1 MKESKEIIKEPMKT
15 KILDTP
21 AGKLEVFSL
30 HNNNAIEQEVLVLP
44 NGYGALEY
52 CKTLGGRLS
61 ERWSNITIPNLRGQG
76 QSDGEL
82 SIKGGAN
89 DVEYLC
95 KEIKSSSGKK
105 ITIIVHCSAIFY
117 ILSLTKKQEFWIN
130 IEKIILYGYLAAPAD
145 HIDRFTKKAKKYG
158 VKVHVTRDEVT
169 RFTPSI
175 YSEIPVP
182 FYVVH
187 PLSGINLSR
196 ANKIQLDELN
206 IKGNPKLILTPE
218 KGYEILDLG
227 QNAMT
232 SSIVINCFNPIL
244 NNNIK
249 SIRTEIGTS

>member
-1 MKESKEIIKEPMKT
+1 MKASKEIIKEPMKN
-15 KILDTP
+15 KLLDTP
-21 AGKLEVFSL
+21 TGKLEVFSL

-52 CKTLGGRLS
+52 CKSLGERLS
-61 ERWSNITIPNLRGQG
+61 ENWSNITIPNLRGQG

-82 SIKGGAN
+82 SIKGGAK
-89 DVEYLC
+89 DIEYLC
-95 KEIKSSSGKK
+95 NEIKSSSGKK

-117 ILSLTKKQEFWIN
+117 ILSLTKKQEFWVN

-145 HIDRFTKKAKKYG
+145 HIERFTKKAKKYG
-158 VKVHVTRDEVT
+158 VKVQFNRNEII
-169 RFTPSI
+169 RFTPGI

-196 ANKIQLDELN
+196 ANKVQLDELN

-218 KGYEILDLG
+218 KGYEILDLA
-227 QNAMT
+227 QNSMT
-232 SSIVINCFNPIL
+232 SSIVRDYFNPIL
-244 NNNIK
+244 NK
-249 SIRTEIGTS
+249 SISAQ